1 MEANSF
7 WQGSS
12 DTTTKAVQ
20 KIKTGIQKYFI
31 VIVLLFNIVL
41 QITTRLYRFGFQNTF
56 SAEFFVSF
64 FINTSTSMLCYIC
77 FIPLGKTDEMKRST
91 TFETLMNEWEKL
103 TNKVRTGFLKRFEH
117 FCFNQV
123 EEERNES
130 RRYILSNNTLIS
142 FDEYQ
147 SKYEG
152 LCKKELKALLNK
164 GEINK
169 DEYKTLC
176 KCLRVKIKP
185 INPLIVLQGAKK
197 TTVNDAGRDN
207 GSYALAKALQRPI
220 IMFVVSFI
228 INTITTTYMGGSENV
243 ILEIMLSIFTIIISS
258 VMGYSTGVNDFK
270 HNEDRTKARVLFM
283 SLFFESK
290 YSNEDFK
297 DFSRTRV
304 SASVQTVEL
313 QPQENANSD

>member
-1 MEANSF
+1 M
-7 WQGSS
+7 
-12 DTTTKAVQ
+12 
-20 KIKTGIQKYFI
+20 
-31 VIVLLFNIVL
+31 
-41 QITTRLYRFGFQNTF
+41 
-56 SAEFFVSF
+56 
-64 FINTSTSMLCYIC
+64 
-77 FIPLGKTDEMKRST
+77 
-91 TFETLMNEWEKL
+91 
-103 TNKVRTGFLKRFEH
+103 
-117 FCFNQV
+117 
-123 EEERNES
+123 
-130 RRYILSNNTLIS
+130 
-142 FDEYQ
+142 
-147 SKYEG
+147 
-152 LCKKELKALLNK
+152 
-164 GEINK
+164 
-169 DEYKTLC
+169 
-176 KCLRVKIKP
+176 
-185 INPLIVLQGAKK
+185 IVLQGAKK

-297 DFSRTRV
+297 DFSRSRV

-313 QPQENANSD
+313 QPQENTNSD